1 MNPDELAEG
10 QRLPSRQFGPI
21 SRTDIVRYQGAS
33 GDFNP
38 IHHDEPFA
46 RDAGYSSVISVGM
59 LQAGY
64 VGTYCVDLFGPEG
77 VREIRVRFRDTV
89 VPGDVLRC
97 AGTVVAAE
105 EAADSARLLRIEVS
119 LERMSGGTVL
129 SGDVTVSARLCEPA
143 QLSG

>member
-1 MNPDELAEG
+1 VNSDDLTEG
-10 QRLPSRQFGPI
+10 QQLPPREFGPI

-64 VGTYCVDLFGPEG
+64 VGTYFVDLFGPES

-97 AGTVVAAE
+97 VGTVVAAE
-105 EAADSARLLRIEVS
+105 EVDSARLLRIEVS
-119 LERMSGGTVL
+119 LERVSGGTVV
-129 SGDVTVSARLCEPA
+129 SGDVSVAGAS
-143 QLSG
+143 S

>member
-1 MNPDELAEG
+1 MNSDDLTEG
-10 QRLPSRQFGPI
+10 QQLPPREFGPI

-64 VGTYCVDLFGPEG
+64 VGTYFVDLFGPES
-77 VREIRVRFRDTV
+77 VCEIRVRFRDTV

-97 AGTVVAAE
+97 VGTVVAAE
-105 EAADSARLLRIEVS
+105 EVDSARLLRIEVS
-119 LERMSGGTVL
+119 LERVSGGTVV
-129 SGDVTVSARLCEPA
+129 SGDVSVAGAS
-143 QLSG
+143 S